1 MMIIAQYII
10 IFLSIVFLLVYFL
23 SDKKKWRE
31 IVLAAIITA
40 LWVGF
45 SGVYAYRETNIV
57 FLGFNLFP
65 FFAWTAGLVLLK
77 AFYDKLGKLKYLK
90 AVMLYLALLLALEF
104 IGYNYLGVRL
114 ASNYPGLFGLE
125 LMHAPWYSQLYYL
138 IIGPV
143 YLLLLVLLDKG
154 KTSKETNKK

>member
-1 MMIIAQYII
+1 MTIITQCVV
-10 IFLSIVFLLVYFL
+10 IFLSVAFLLIHFL

-45 SGVYAYRETNIV
+45 SGVYAYRETNIA

-77 AFYDKLGKLKYLK
+77 AFYDRLGKLKYLK
-90 AVMLYLALLLALEF
+90 AVVLYVVALLAVEYL
-104 IGYNYLGVRL
+104 GYNYFGVKL

-138 IIGPV
+138 IIGPF
-143 YLLLLVLLDKG
+143 YLLILILLDKE
-154 KTSKETNKK
+154 KASKKKSKK